1 MSEING
7 QGSGGQV
14 LAERS
19 GWPVAG
25 TVTLW
30 TLLAMVAVFL
40 GVTQSLMPGSIGKWR
55 MMSMIF
61 VIVVWGVAAVC
72 YTYFAI
78 VTPKI
83 LAEYRDGVILLHPTV
98 YRSVT
103 LRPEDIIFVA
113 QRNYHGHITYSSGK
127 LTISTTKGNIAVRW
141 VKDVDDARRKIELLR
156 NTAMLTPQPLQPD
169 GESGFL

>member
-30 TLLAMVAVFL
+30 ILLAMVAVFL

-61 VIVVWGVAAVC
+61 VIVVLGVAAVC

-103 LRPEDIIFVA
+103 LRPEDII
-113 QRNYHGHITYSSGK
+113 
-127 LTISTTKGNIAVRW
+127 L
-141 VKDVDDARRKIELLR
+141 
-156 NTAMLTPQPLQPD
+156 
-169 GESGFL
+169 

>member
-1 MSEING
+1 MGEING

-30 TLLAMVAVFL
+30 ILLAMVAVFL

-61 VIVVWGVAAVC
+61 VIVVLGVAAVC

-141 VKDVDDARRKIELLR
+141 VKNADEARRKLEFFR
-156 NTAMLTPQPLQPD
+156 NSAMSTPPPARSD